1 MARKIQPVAVLPLD
15 EFGEEVSKRFRE
27 VISLTEP
34 GLSQTGQVKIL
45 PTWSNENQT
54 PCLKMIE
61 EMASKEGG
69 VQEEYISPTE
79 PVKIVFLF
87 ILGSLSLN
95 KEIIFTKLESLK
107 KSLAGVLF
115 HDQVRLVSIL
125 DVSEFVGDTTVSSE
139 KAIRELTALLKE
151 IKWYEQ
157 VYLTHNYNEYSILY
171 SSREISIE
179 VISLFLEAVTL
190 GHHWE
195 EY

>member
-79 PVKIVFLF
+79 PGFLICSYDF
-87 ILGSLSLN
+87 NLLV
-95 KEIIFTKLESLK
+95 LK
-107 KSLAGVLF
+107 FEDFF
-115 HDQVRLVSIL
+115 H
-125 DVSEFVGDTTVSSE
+125 EFVYVHC
-139 KAIRELTALLKE
+139 ICHCLL
-151 IKWYEQ
+151 
-157 VYLTHNYNEYSILY
+157 
-171 SSREISIE
+171 
-179 VISLFLEAVTL
+179 
-190 GHHWE
+190 
-195 EY
+195 